1 MFEAVRCPLML
12 SLVISAVLTIFPP
25 WTVQMVSDWSENYPK
40 SRSYAGRSFLFG
52 DASSKPAFHSWI
64 NDRRWNY
71 ISGSQ
76 SIDVTRLC
84 CEIMFVWF
92 SVFGITLASRKT
104 IQNWFNKDSAVTEQ
118 RIADDSEP

>member
-1 MFEAVRCPLML
+1 ML
-12 SLVISAVLTIFPP
+12 GVVSFSETQ
-25 WTVQMVSDWSENYPK
+25 VQNLHFT
-40 SRSYAGRSFLFG
+40 RGI
-52 DASSKPAFHSWI
+52 H
-64 NDRRWNY
+64 DRRWDY

-92 SVFGITLASRKT
+92 SVFGMTLASRKT